1 MRVIWSWL
9 KEFVDFEG
17 SPEELTQVLTMNGIE
32 SGNVEQVG
40 MELEAILVG
49 EILQVSPHPKSEKLH
64 VCSVFNGL
72 EKKTIVCGAPNIAS
86 GQRVPVI
93 PPGTTLP
100 SGKTIDATEIQ
111 GVHSDGMICSAS
123 ELGFQDEQNGIWVL
137 DENYEVGMSLSQA
150 ASLSDHVFEVEV
162 TPNRGDCLSILG
174 IAREVACNKRIPFF
188 PAKTRISEQGEPL
201 KDIIQ
206 VSVET
211 PSLCPR
217 YTARVIQDVKVGISP
232 IQVQWRLHHSGIR
245 PINSIVDA
253 TNYVMLERGQPLHA
267 FDLEKIKTGKI
278 IVRGWTGD
286 GDETFRTLDNVER
299 SPVRGACMIFDGAEP
314 VAIGGIMG
322 GMDSEVDFE
331 STSILIESAHFQPE
345 SIRGT
350 ARSLGLSTEASYRF
364 ERGVN
369 PGGTLTALDHVAKL
383 IQQTAGGRAAQGF
396 VDIHQTSLLKNQS
409 VSLRIPQI
417 ERILGLNISISDISE
432 ILTSLGLELEPPAQ
446 GQDQISV
453 QIPLHR
459 PDLTREIDIIE
470 EVARIYGYDRLPTTL
485 PSFGKI
491 SFTTP
496 SEWDLLCRVNEVL
509 GGAGLVETIN
519 LSFVPDHD
527 IPVGQMV
534 DITGTETIQEAIR
547 LLNPISQEATLLR
560 PSLWPGLLKNVATNS
575 NHNVQDIQIYE
586 AGRVF
591 LPRPSETTSDG
602 QPIEPLHIAALMNR
616 GNTRKLW
623 AHKIQERDFFDIK
636 GILEH
641 LCSSFGIVDISFKPG
656 SLGPFHPTR
665 SATVY
670 CKSEDMNQEEKIGE
684 IGEIHPDLLR
694 FFDISQ
700 PIYLFE
706 IRAKPLRDTMR
717 RYPRFHPLPK
727 FPATS
732 RDLAIIVRQEVSMQN
747 LQCTI
752 LETGFP
758 LVCSAEAFDVH
769 TGDNIP
775 EGSKSIAFALE
786 YRSEERTLTGE
797 EVSEV
802 HARIITKLI
811 DAYQAELR

>member
-32 SGNVEQVG
+32 SGNVERVG
-40 MELEAILVG
+40 KELEPILIG
-49 EILQVSPHPKSEKLH
+49 EILQISPHPRSDKLQ

-72 EKKTIVCGAPNIAS
+72 EKKTVVCGAPNIAS

-93 PPGTTLP
+93 PPGTLLP
-100 SGKTIDATEIQ
+100 SGKTIDTTEIQ
-111 GVHSDGMICSAS
+111 GVLSEGMICSAS
-123 ELGFQDEQNGIWVL
+123 ELGFQDEQDGIWIL
-137 DENYEVGMSLSQA
+137 DENYKVGMSLSQA
-150 ASLSDHVFEVEV
+150 ASLYDYVFDVEV

-174 IAREVACNKRIPFF
+174 IAREVACNKKIPFF
-188 PAKTRISEQGEPL
+188 PAKTRVSEQGDPL
-201 KDIIQ
+201 KDIIRI
-206 VSVET
+206 SVET

-217 YTARVIQDVKVGISP
+217 YTARVIQDVEVGISP
-232 IQVQWRLHHSGIR
+232 ILVQWRLHHSGIR
-245 PINSIVDA
+245 PINSVVDA

-267 FDLEKIKTGKI
+267 FDLEKIKNDEI

-286 GDETFRTLDNVER
+286 ADETFRTLDNVER
-299 SPVRGACMIFDGAEP
+299 SPVKGACMICDGAGP
-314 VAIGGIMG
+314 IAIGGIMG

-345 SIRGT
+345 SVRST

-396 VDIHQTSLLKNQS
+396 VDIHQTSLLKNQNI
-409 VSLRIPQI
+409 SLRIPQI
-417 ERILGLNISISDISE
+417 ERILGLNISIGDISE
-432 ILTSLGLELEPPAQ
+432 ILTSLDLEVEPPVQ
-446 GQDQISV
+446 GQEQVSV

-485 PSFGKI
+485 PPFGEI
-491 SFTTP
+491 RFTTP

-509 GGAGLVETIN
+509 SGAGLVETVN
-519 LSFVPDHD
+519 LSFVPDHGT
-527 IPVGQMV
+527 PVGQV
-534 DITGTETIQEAIR
+534 TDVTSAETTRETIQ

-560 PSLWPGLLKNVATNS
+560 PNLWPGLLKNAATNS

-591 LPRPSETTSDG
+591 LPRPSVTSSDC

-616 GNTRKLW
+616 GNSRSLW
-623 AHKIQERDFFDIK
+623 AHKNQGRDFFDIK
-636 GILEH
+636 GMLEH
-641 LCSSFGIVDISFKPG
+641 LCNSFGIVDITFRLG
-656 SLGPFHPTR
+656 SIGPFHPTR
-665 SATVY
+665 SAMVY
-670 CKSEDMNQEEKIGE
+670 YKSEDMNREEKIGE
-684 IGEIHPDLLR
+684 VGEIHPDLLR
-694 FFDISQ
+694 FFDITQ

-706 IRAKPLRDTMR
+706 IRAEPLRDAMR
-717 RYPRFHPLPK
+717 RAPRFHPLPK

-732 RDLAIIVRQEVSMQN
+732 RDLAIIVRQEVSMEN
-747 LQCTI
+747 LRCVI

-758 LVCSAEAFDVH
+758 LIRSVEAFDVH
-769 TGDNIP
+769 TGDNIS

-786 YRSEERTLTGE
+786 YRSEEKTLTGE

-802 HARIITKLI
+802 HDQIITKLA
-811 DAYQAELR
+811 DVYQAELR